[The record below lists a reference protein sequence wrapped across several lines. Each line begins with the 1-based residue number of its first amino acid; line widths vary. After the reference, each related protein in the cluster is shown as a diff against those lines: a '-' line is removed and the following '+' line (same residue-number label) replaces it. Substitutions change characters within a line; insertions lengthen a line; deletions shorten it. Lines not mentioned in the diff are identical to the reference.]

1 MHLFPRHVKDK
12 HSPALPAT
20 SAPRSDVSRQ
30 SGALVPVEQGE
41 EASPGFVS
49 DPNRK
54 VFLTTV
60 NRKNPLQRL
69 TREINRSHKSCDT
82 VVETKKRD
90 EDREL
95 VYSCTPD
102 TATFNLMLKTLPK
115 RNKYAVQLVLER
127 MHAERVPMDATTYNL
142 LLEKVVDLRDEL
154 VFQIYEAFKDESQKE
169 DSSVRPDL
177 HTYHTMMRACERNG
191 QYERAFH
198 LYSHMKEL
206 LGIYPDVAMYN
217 MLIGF
222 CTALNDESQA
232 AYIVEEMKDRGVEP
246 DVHTYNCLMNVFANA
261 PYEVIAQ
268 AFEDMLKRKV
278 KPNRRTYNTLMKA
291 CQRISDYDRAFQYF
305 EELKKEGLLPDVV
318 TYNILLVMC
327 RDRLDFVFGTGVH
340 SHIRRTKEQKE
351 LGMKAVAEL
360 SMSLFAEMEE
370 VDVVPNTY
378 TYNALLSVLSRCHDL
393 RVYEVFNQMKTD
405 TRVVI
410 NNDETTMDDVAT
422 TWVAESMNSLSVS
435 KLLTAPDADDG
446 LDEDPTGDAR
456 ITGRRI
462 SPNLETFRIMIDA
475 SSRLRF
481 PDKAYTMFDDM
492 KERRIKPTKDVY
504 IKLVDVSSIKGE
516 KSKAFQIFDEAKLN
530 GERVDIDMYN
540 ALMNVLAQSQ
550 DPLLFELFESLKV
563 DKEGLGIRPT
573 RDTYNIL
580 LQGCYHLKHVQKA
593 LAVHKE
599 MCEPACPVAPDTVTY
614 GILMDICSLDKDVKL
629 ASNLI
634 LDMKARGV
642 PPTINTYCR
651 LMNVFVQADD
661 EGAVDVFE
669 DIKRH
674 GPTPNFDAYV
684 IILQFYLARKS
695 PKITAVFDDL
705 KASNVEPDLEAYN
718 IMLEY
723 CATIGNHQK
732 AFKFFE
738 ELKTRGLTA
747 DIDTYNA
754 LLKVF
759 APTGSE
765 YVYKVFDEMSECKIA
780 PNHVTF
786 SILMKH
792 KAGRQCL
799 TTASEQQ
806 LIYVEGG
813 GRH

>member
-1 MHLFPRHVKDK
+1 MHLFPRHVKQK
-12 HSPALPAT
+12 Q
-20 SAPRSDVSRQ
+20 SANSSTAVGASSR
-30 SGALVPVEQGE
+30 ALVTTDQQQQQVLEDLPPSL
-41 EASPGFVS
+41 AA

-54 VFLTTV
+54 VFLTTI
-60 NRKNPLQRL
+60 NRQNPLHRL

-82 VVETKKRD
+82 VVETRKRD
-90 EDREL
+90 EDKEL

-115 RNKYAVQLVLER
+115 RNKYVVQLVLDR
-127 MHAERVPMDATTYNL
+127 MHAERIPMDATTYNL
-142 LLEKVVDLRDEL
+142 LLEKVVDLKDEL

-177 HTYHTMMRACERNG
+177 QTYHCMMRACERNG

-217 MLIGF
+217 ILIGF
-222 CTALNDESQA
+222 CTALGDESQA

-278 KPNRRTYNTLMKA
+278 RPNRRTYNTLMKA

-327 RDRLDFVFGTGVH
+327 RDRLDFVFGTGAH
-340 SHIRRTKEQKE
+340 RHIRRTKEQKE

-360 SMSLFAEMEE
+360 SMSLFAEMDE
-370 VDVVPNTY
+370 VEVVPNTY
-378 TYNALLSVLSRCHDL
+378 TYNALLSVLSRCLDL

-405 TRVVI
+405 VRVAI
-410 NNDETTMDDVAT
+410 SNDEASMDDVAT
-422 TWVAESMNSLSVS
+422 TWVAESASNNLSVS
-435 KLLTAPDADDG
+435 KLLSAPEADEG
-446 LDEDPTGDAR
+446 IDEDPAADAR

-462 SPNLETFRIMIDA
+462 CPNLETFKIMIDA

-481 PDKAYTMFDDM
+481 PDKAYAIFDEM
-492 KERRIKPTKDVY
+492 KDRRIKPTKDVY
-504 IKLVDVSSIKGE
+504 VKLIDVSSIKGE
-516 KSKAFQIFDEAKLN
+516 KNKAFQIFDEAKLN
-530 GERVDIDMYN
+530 GERIDIDMYS

-550 DPLLFELFESLKV
+550 DPMLFELFQSLKE
-563 DKEGLGIRPT
+563 DKQGLGIHPT

-593 LAVHKE
+593 LAIHKE
-599 MCEPACPVAPDTVTY
+599 MCEPTCPVSPDTVTY
-614 GILMDICSLDKDVKL
+614 GILMDICSLEKDVKL

-674 GPTPNFDAYV
+674 GPAPNFDAYV

-695 PKITAVFDDL
+695 PKILAVFDDL
-705 KASNVEPDLEAYN
+705 KSSTVEPDLEAYN
-718 IMLEY
+718 ILLEY
-723 CATIGNHQK
+723 CAIIGNHQK
-732 AFKFFE
+732 AFKYFE

-747 DIDTYNA
+747 DIETYNA

-765 YVYKVFDEMSECKIA
+765 YVYKVFEEMAECKIA

-813 GRH
+813 RR